1 MTMILT
7 LLPRLVVV
15 GLIVREYGAIPCTW
29 TTSVRAEANTSIKRI
44 TYGLISTQPRQPAA
58 SSTKRLRIVSGKAC
72 VTKTEP
78 GKEHQSRALAKKPR
92 NHKPLTAMPETR
104 RKKRPRCTLV

>member
-1 MTMILT
+1 MILT

-29 TTSVRAEANTSIKRI
+29 TTSVRAEAKTSTKRI
-44 TYGLISTQPRQPAA
+44 TYGLISTQLRQPAA

-72 VTKTEP
+72 VTKTEA
-78 GKEHQSRALAKKPR
+78 GQGHQSCFLVKSREDHEAMVTCQRRDENDP
-92 NHKPLTAMPETR
+92 PLH
-104 RKKRPRCTLV
+104 LGF